1 MSSLVLDAL
10 EVEPLS
16 CLWNPLLYV
25 NFSFHGHKIR
35 IISLRELWKRRWC
48 GEQGTNRMPIRTDT
62 PQTVSVMSI
71 PIADY
76 REIVP
81 VSSINPS
88 SSGRLQISYDGS
100 KVSKM
105 QNGHAGGCWSW
116 GFVGLSPLLPG
127 FPGCCGFRLRN
138 KTYSLSCGFS
148 SDFWSNSGWDQSS
161 IKIILDNEIGQFPL
175 KSSVLSVCLS
185 VCCGKPL
192 EVHTLE
198 KGKTC
203 LLIASEFSVSGCL
216 TPLLSLVRRNI
227 MAGGLSL
234 SFGLCFCPMTW
245 SDATFKYCVAFYS
258 TLYLLANKTCPLSS
272 PLTSVRIGPGLFP
285 YW

>member
-1 MSSLVLDAL
+1 
-10 EVEPLS
+10 
-16 CLWNPLLYV
+16 
-25 NFSFHGHKIR
+25 
-35 IISLRELWKRRWC
+35 
-48 GEQGTNRMPIRTDT
+48 MPIRTDT

-138 KTYSLSCGFS
+138 RLIHCHV
-148 SDFWSNSGWDQSS
+148 
-161 IKIILDNEIGQFPL
+161 
-175 KSSVLSVCLS
+175 VLVQ
-185 VCCGKPL
+185 
-192 EVHTLE
+192 T
-198 KGKTC
+198 
-203 LLIASEFSVSGCL
+203 
-216 TPLLSLVRRNI
+216 
-227 MAGGLSL
+227 
-234 SFGLCFCPMTW
+234 FGLIQ
-245 SDATFKYCVAFYS
+245 VEIR
-258 TLYLLANKTCPLSS
+258 
-272 PLTSVRIGPGLFP
+272 VQ
-285 YW
+285 